1 MKNSH
6 QNMTFEEIEN
16 EASSENSF
24 GYFWT
29 TLVEGVVAYVCKN
42 KSFPPQSWGYS
53 GHGQSELEWSEA
65 DLIELADWV
74 IHEKIKKHNQH
85 LTILYQVKDRDVAS
99 IFRLLVQPVT
109 WAIKDKRLNSVDGN
123 AVRLI
128 KEILKDEHDIVLK
141 MTTPTSD
148 PTFETTID
156 KLVVELKKVPQHWD
170 YSSPLTRRGTPRKN
184 LPPVFRKTEL
194 GQICDQIVGMKP
206 IPASNQIWRAVQSV
220 LPAHEGTQAGQKKGA
235 GAEHLL
241 SLIQMESDD
250 DPFTKI
256 ASEQDKRNANLGGAD
271 DYGQGSESDHR
282 LRLVAEEFRKRLTA
296 DEERVMLLIMHPDFT
311 HLPQA
316 VKAEALGAVDL
327 MSQKAILNS
336 LKEKSQAIGTEFNLT
351 DENCNTA
358 LKLAANAIS
367 RESEVWS

>member
-29 TLVEGVVAYVCKN
+29 TLVEDVVAYVCKN

-170 YSSPLTRRGTPRKN
+170 HSSSLTRRGTPRKN

-220 LPAHEGTQAGQKKGA
+220 LPAREGTQAGQKKLA
-235 GAEHLL
+235 GAEYLL
-241 SLIQMESDD
+241 SLTQMDSD

-256 ASEQDKRNANLGGAD
+256 ASEHIGDSQVSDSALEI
-271 DYGQGSESDHR
+271 GSEDGLNVELIQAATVFR
-282 LRLVAEEFRKRLTA
+282 QILTGEEEVAMKVVLHPEFS
-296 DEERVMLLIMHPDFT
+296 
-311 HLPQA
+311 HLPLQQKAQA
-316 VKAEALGAVDL
+316 LEVTNAGEIEKILKSL
-327 MSQKAILNS
+327 MS
-336 LKEKSQAIGTEFNLT
+336 KSKKIASDFELDSEEMNQITVFSGR
-351 DENCNTA
+351 A
-358 LKLAANAIS
+358 LMRDGEI
-367 RESEVWS
+367 W

>member
-1 MKNSH
+1 MKNS
-6 QNMTFEEIEN
+6 QQSMTYEEIEA
-16 EASSENSF
+16 EAHSEKSF

-29 TLVEGVVAYVCKN
+29 TLVEEVVAYVCKN

-53 GHGQSELEWSEA
+53 GHGNSELEWSEA

-85 LTILYQVKDRDVAS
+85 LTILYQVKDREVAS

-128 KEILKDEHDIVLK
+128 KEILKDDHDVVLK
-141 MTTPTSD
+141 LTTPTSD
-148 PTFETTID
+148 PTFDMTID

-170 YSSPLTRRGTPRKN
+170 HSSRLTRRGTPRKN

-194 GQICDQIVGMKP
+194 EPLCGLIVGMTP
-206 IPASNQIWRAVQSV
+206 IPASNQIWRAIQAV
-220 LPAHEGTQAGQKKGA
+220 LPAREGTQAGQKKVA

-241 SLIQMESDD
+241 SLSQMEHE

-256 ASEQDKRNANLGGAD
+256 ASEQDERNLRVEASD
-271 DYGQGSESDHR
+271 DEGHGSESEHR
-282 LRLVAEEFRKRLTA
+282 LSLVTQEFRKRLTA
-296 DEERVMLLIMHPDFT
+296 EEERVMLVIMHPDFT

-316 VKAEALGAVDL
+316 VQAEALGSIDL
-327 MSQKAILNS
+327 SSQKTILNS
-336 LKEKSQAIGTEFNLT
+336 LKEKSQALGKEFNLS
-351 DENCNTA
+351 DENCNTVIRMVA
-358 LKLAANAIS
+358 SEIS
-367 RESEVWS
+367 RDNAVWS

>member
-1 MKNSH
+1 M
-6 QNMTFEEIEN
+6 
-16 EASSENSF
+16 
-24 GYFWT
+24 
-29 TLVEGVVAYVCKN
+29 
-42 KSFPPQSWGYS
+42 
-53 GHGQSELEWSEA
+53 
-65 DLIELADWV
+65 
-74 IHEKIKKHNQH
+74 
-85 LTILYQVKDRDVAS
+85 
-99 IFRLLVQPVT
+99 
-109 WAIKDKRLNSVDGN
+109 
-123 AVRLI
+123 
-128 KEILKDEHDIVLK
+128 LK

-170 YSSPLTRRGTPRKN
+170 HSSPLTRRGTPRKN

-235 GAEHLL
+235 GAEYLL

-256 ASEQDKRNANLGGAD
+256 ASEQDKRNVNLGGAD

>member
-1 MKNSH
+1 MRNSKLS
-6 QNMTFEEIEN
+6 MTFEEIES
-16 EASSENSF
+16 EASSEKSF

-29 TLVEGVVAYVCKN
+29 TLVEEVVAHVCQN

-65 DLIELADWV
+65 DIIELADWV
-74 IHEKIKKHNQH
+74 INEKIKKHNQH
-85 LTILYQVKDRDVAS
+85 LTILYQVKDREVES
-99 IFRLLVQPVT
+99 IFRLLIQPVT

-128 KEILKDEHDIVLK
+128 KEILKDEYGVVLK

-148 PTFETTID
+148 PTFDTTIEN
-156 KLVVELKKVPQHWD
+156 LVVELKKVPQHWD
-170 YSSPLTRRGTPRKN
+170 HSSPLTRRGTPRKN

-194 GQICDQIVGMKP
+194 GHVCGQIVGMKP
-206 IPASNQIWRAVQSV
+206 MPASNQIWRAVQSV
-220 LPAHEGTQAGQKKGA
+220 LPAREGTQAGQRKVA

-241 SLIQMESDD
+241 NLREMESE

-256 ASEQDKRNANLGGAD
+256 ASEQDERNANPGESE
-271 DYGQGSESDHR
+271 DYGQVWESDQR
-282 LRLVAEEFRKRLTA
+282 LMLVAEEIRKRLTA
-296 DEERVMLLIMHPDFT
+296 DEERVMLVIMHPDFT

-327 MSQKAILNS
+327 MSQKTILNS
-336 LKEKSQAIGTEFNLT
+336 LKEKSQEIGTEFNLT
-351 DENCNTA
+351 DEACNTA
-358 LKLAANAIS
+358 LKMVANAIS
-367 RESEVWS
+367 RDNEVWS

>member
-1 MKNSH
+1 M
-6 QNMTFEEIEN
+6 
-16 EASSENSF
+16 
-24 GYFWT
+24 
-29 TLVEGVVAYVCKN
+29 
-42 KSFPPQSWGYS
+42 
-53 GHGQSELEWSEA
+53 
-65 DLIELADWV
+65 
-74 IHEKIKKHNQH
+74 
-85 LTILYQVKDRDVAS
+85 
-99 IFRLLVQPVT
+99 
-109 WAIKDKRLNSVDGN
+109 
-123 AVRLI
+123 
-128 KEILKDEHDIVLK
+128 
-141 MTTPTSD
+141 
-148 PTFETTID
+148 
-156 KLVVELKKVPQHWD
+156 
-170 YSSPLTRRGTPRKN
+170 
-184 LPPVFRKTEL
+184 
-194 GQICDQIVGMKP
+194 
-206 IPASNQIWRAVQSV
+206 
-220 LPAHEGTQAGQKKGA
+220 LPAREGTQAGQKKLA
-235 GAEHLL
+235 GAEYLL
-241 SLIQMESDD
+241 SLTQMDSD

-271 DYGQGSESDHR
+271 DYGQSSESDHR